1 MTPIVLEKQKNIRDL
16 GGTVTLDGRTIKR
29 NKLIRSGRLSELS
42 AADATYLLGTCRVRT
57 VVDLRS
63 ATESEERPDP
73 QWGIA
78 AYTRIP
84 LLSDDQMGFGAFA
97 GTAQKKVS
105 VLDTLINMT
114 SGPAYTPQQYLQ
126 DIYRKFI
133 TTKQA
138 QHATRRFFELL
149 LTQETGALL
158 YHCNGGKDRTGI
170 ITVFLLTALNVSWD
184 IIAADYME
192 TNTVVEPWLEQKLE
206 NLPEKYRNEQ
216 AKAVLRMM
224 YLADADCLQTAH
236 DEMCSLG
243 GSPLGYLKQ
252 VTGITGETLEE
263 LQNRLLK

>member
-1 MTPIVLEKQKNIRDL
+1 MPHAVF
-16 GGTVTLDGRTIKR
+16 
-29 NKLIRSGRLSELS
+29 LS
-42 AADATYLLGTCRVRT
+42 C
-57 VVDLRS
+57 
-63 ATESEERPDP
+63 
-73 QWGIA
+73 
-78 AYTRIP
+78 
-84 LLSDDQMGFGAFA
+84 F
-97 GTAQKKVS
+97 
-105 VLDTLINMT
+105 
-114 SGPAYTPQQYLQ
+114 
-126 DIYRKFI
+126 
-133 TTKQA
+133 
-138 QHATRRFFELL
+138 
-149 LTQETGALL
+149 
-158 YHCNGGKDRTGI
+158 